1 MALDRVGATLQ
12 GEMMETIAKLNSHF
26 AAAHKQLSTAEK
38 TPARGS
44 ELRISPTLL
53 TKLAA
58 DSLINEKD
66 ARRRA

>member
-1 MALDRVGATLQ
+1 MALDRVGATLK

-44 ELRISPTLL
+44 ELRICRE
-53 TKLAA
+53 
-58 DSLINEKD
+58 INWHQLD
-66 ARRRA
+66 LQN